1 MRLLNPRPRPV
12 VRVAFLFGLFLAA
25 GGMAPLSVLAQTEGL
40 ARYAAAAPDAVELN
54 RATLEEI
61 STLPISKELAKA
73 IWDHRTYTDFFTSVF
88 DLFQVPGM
96 TSEAFVALR
105 DRVIVQPKFAIQA
118 DSEDDERLEAIYDAA
133 QRLLSQEGASEGL
146 VDEYV
151 DLLRQPRN
159 VNDMDYYALTGIQN
173 VSPVDA
179 RAILLGRREK
189 PYETTQELRRTP
201 GLSYWGYRNL
211 RDFVNFGTGSV
222 NRWKFTGD
230 AQIRVYNTPYEL
242 DDEDILL
249 DQLAGETAP
258 VIADP
263 SELQDFDQN
272 TLFGRLNV
280 DQEHPYATTK
290 LRFRLGNEVKAGI
303 ITHRN
308 LGEQDWSETL
318 KWFGGVD
325 NQHFGPLTLHR
336 AYVGNFRLALGQ
348 GLVMDNTDFFQA
360 RRNGIGFSVRPIGV
374 RGDISRSDESALKG
388 GAAEG
393 SLGPV
398 RLTGF
403 YSNDDKDAILN
414 PDGSFN
420 RYITMIPRVDDETL
434 DSIQDFVK
442 PEYRDR
448 FLPMRDVMN
457 EQVVG
462 GNARIRVLPATYIG
476 FTAMEMTYRNNLYPG
491 ADDDSLVHRFNPDP
505 TSIIIDPA
513 RIEARDAE
521 FAAGYDNRNLGN
533 FRDLVGSDFQAI
545 FGNLALA
552 GEYGKL
558 LTAKEES
565 FAGRAFAAGPEAYL
579 GSAYLQYENFN
590 IQALYRDY
598 DLHYD
603 NPYHRGFSETNRYDQ
618 TLAGDEFRVWNPL
631 FSYLSENDPQSK
643 AERGF
648 YLLGRYQISRDL
660 TINAFEYDNYVRKVD
675 NTNSQRLTVNLEYR
689 PIFPVRFRVRQ
700 RWSERNSKG
709 EDEVRGFTGWDT
721 RFEGRFYLSNY
732 NRLDFLYSSTNV
744 IFQPRPRL
752 GSDGDANGGTTDL
765 GTRAAPGQAFQAKY
779 THNFTSGL
787 AVTVSSEIYDGFL
800 YNFEDNEFIAVDG
813 TGFRNWFMVR
823 SRLSNELSWR
833 LKYTVDNQAVV
844 SNLQLRNF
852 ENPIDTSGRPE
863 GTAVKDNVNSFRFQL
878 DYTF

>member
-1 MRLLNPRPRPV
+1 VRLLNPRPRPV
-12 VRVAFLFGLFLAA
+12 VRVVLLIGLFLA
-25 GGMAPLSVLAQTEGL
+25 GGGAMPQPVSAQTEGL

-54 RATLEEI
+54 RATLDEI
-61 STLPISKELAKA
+61 KTLPISAELAKA
-73 IWDHRTYTDFFTSVF
+73 IWDYRTYTDFFTSVY

-96 TSEAFVALR
+96 TADSFAVLR

-118 DSEDDERLEAIYDAA
+118 DSQDDERLEAIYDAA

-146 VDEYV
+146 VDEYI

-159 VNDMDYYALTGIQN
+159 VNDMDYYALTSVQN

-179 RAILLGRREK
+179 KAILLGRQEK
-189 PYETTQELRRTP
+189 PYESTQELRRTP

-211 RDFVNFGTGSV
+211 RDYIHFGNSSLG
-222 NRWKFTGD
+222 RWKFAGD

-249 DQLAGETAP
+249 DQLGGTSAP
-258 VIADP
+258 VIDDAD
-263 SELQDFDQN
+263 EVQNFEEN
-272 TLFGRLNV
+272 TLFGRLNIGE
-280 DQEHPYATTK
+280 EHPYATSK

-308 LGEQDWSETL
+308 MGEDDWAETL
-318 KWFGGVD
+318 KMYGGVD
-325 NQHFGPLTLHR
+325 NQHFGPVTLHR
-336 AYVGNFRLALGQ
+336 AYVGNFRVAFGQ

-360 RRNGIGFSVRPIGV
+360 RRTSIGFSVRPIGV
-374 RGDISRSDESALKG
+374 RGDLSRSDESAMK
-388 GAAEG
+388 GAAAEASIG
-393 SLGPV
+393 RL

-420 RYITMIPRVDDETL
+420 RYITLVPRVDDETL
-434 DSIQDFVK
+434 ESIQDFVR

-457 EQVVG
+457 EKVIG
-462 GNARIRVLPATYIG
+462 GNARIRILPGAYIG
-476 FTAMEMTYRNNLYPG
+476 LTAMEMTYRNNLYKD
-491 ADDDSLVHRFNPDP
+491 ADEDSLVHRFNPDP
-505 TSIIIDPA
+505 TSLIIDPS

-533 FRDLVGSDFQAI
+533 FRDLIGSDFQAI
-545 FGNLALA
+545 VGNLALA
-552 GEYGKL
+552 GEYGKM
-558 LTAKEES
+558 LTAKEETFTS
-565 FAGRAFAAGPEAYL
+565 RAFANGPEAYF

-618 TLAGDEFRVWNPL
+618 TLASDEFRLWNPL
-631 FSYLSENDPQSK
+631 FSYLAENDPQSK
-643 AERGF
+643 AEKGF
-648 YLLGRYQISRDL
+648 YLLGRYQLSRDL
-660 TINAFEYDNYVRKVD
+660 TINSFEYDNYVRKVD
-675 NTNSQRLTVNLEYR
+675 DTNSQRLTVNLEYR

-700 RWSERNSKG
+700 RWSERDSKG

-721 RFEGRFYLSNY
+721 RFEARFYLSNY

-752 GSDGDANGGTTDL
+752 GSDGDLDGGTTDL
-765 GTRAAPGQAFQAKY
+765 GTRASPGQAFQAKY
-779 THNFTSGL
+779 THNFTPGL

-800 YNFEDNEFIAVDG
+800 YNFEDNEFIALDG
-813 TGFRNWFMVR
+813 TGFRNWFLVR

-852 ENPIDTSGRPE
+852 ETPIGTGGRPE